1 MSNIKKKTS
10 KYIILKKKLKLTRG
24 NLTNQQLLIW
34 DRDKKKSKRWP
45 CRKNQSSIKKNQ
57 ENPKPARINFTNPLS
72 E

>member
-34 DRDKKKSKRWP
+34 DRDKKKSKR
-45 CRKNQSSIKKNQ
+45 
-57 ENPKPARINFTNPLS
+57 
-72 E
+72 